1 MFPPELIE
9 QGLCQ
14 EVLSSTLEQ
23 VRAGSVDHSWKV
35 CGTPTIGFYRKLHTY
50 LKQQPKLSKVLIGR
64 LYSVIDC
71 NFQEKGSRPDNT
83 YRFVDNTVSSKRQS
97 DDPMLYNTPVV
108 NPTQPNPVQC

>member
-23 VRAGSVDHSWKV
+23 VRAGSMDHSWKV
-35 CGTPTIGFYRKLHTY
+35 CGTTTIGFYRKLHTY

-83 YRFVDNTVSSKRQS
+83 KSTLTRVCNLHSSSVDGVFHE
-97 DDPMLYNTPVV
+97 
-108 NPTQPNPVQC
+108 